1 MTNEQWIIV
10 YVAALVLFPFIVQI
24 LTVPLLF
31 LADLL
36 DKLDEERRKK

>member
-36 DKLDEERRKK
+36 DKLDERRKK

>member
-10 YVAALVLFPFIVQI
+10 YVTALVLFPFIVQI

-31 LADLL
+31 LADWI
-36 DKLDEERRKK
+36 DKLDERRKK

>member
-10 YVAALVLFPFIVQI
+10 YVICLVLFPFIVQI

-36 DKLDEERRKK
+36 DKLDERRKK